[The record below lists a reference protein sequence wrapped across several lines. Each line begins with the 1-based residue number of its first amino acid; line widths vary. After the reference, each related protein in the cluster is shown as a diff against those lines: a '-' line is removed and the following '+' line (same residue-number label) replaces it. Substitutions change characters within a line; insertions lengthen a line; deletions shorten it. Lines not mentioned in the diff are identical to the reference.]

1 MKKFTSILCAAAVF
15 ANLAALT
22 GCNSGGTSDNSGDSQ
37 VSSPVS
43 DSNDSIDNSGGSG
56 SSDDSSSSDN
66 SDSAPKPQKPDGEP
80 TFLIGLDG
88 EPVYTSEL
96 SEIHKID
103 RETHEEI
110 PVETLDHENLFDV
123 VCDGFTYIYM
133 PRPAVN
139 CMDDPELFEDEYYIG
154 EELSD
159 DYEFFRLNVG
169 DKIGDLTVRSASALF
184 RAVYGS
190 NEVYDRG
197 LVKFD
202 GEVELTGY
210 VNVETE
216 APLYPGG
223 GGNITFFPDA
233 GSSVKIPMTYFDR
246 NFDNGKARRLV
257 WSEFGWYGDRSIL
270 ALGNIADIDS
280 ELREGD
286 EFVKVKVTVKDIKL
300 DYWASAVIKDIEL
313 V

>member
-1 MKKFTSILCAAAVF
+1 MKKIVSILCTAALIAS
-15 ANLAALT
+15 LT
-22 GCNSGGTSDNSGDSQ
+22 GCNGGETPDVSGDSQ

-43 DSNDSIDNSGGSG
+43 GSVDNSGGSG
-56 SSDDSSSSDN
+56 SSDIPGGADN
-66 SDSAPKPQKPDGEP
+66 SDNVPEKPKPEGEP

-96 SEIHKID
+96 SEIKKID
-103 RETHEEI
+103 RETWEEI

-123 VCDGFTYIYM
+123 VCDGFTYVYT

-139 CMDDPELFEDEYYIG
+139 CLEHPELFEDGYYGYLG

-159 DYEFFRLNVG
+159 NYEFLRVNVG
-169 DKIGDLTVRSASALF
+169 DKVGDLTVRSASALF

-190 NEVYDRG
+190 DEVYERG
-197 LVKFD
+197 LVEFD

-223 GGNITFFPDA
+223 GGNITFLPDA
-233 GSSVKIPMTYFDR
+233 ESSVKIPMTYFER
-246 NFDNGKARRLV
+246 NYDNGRARRPV
-257 WSEFGWYGDRSIL
+257 WSEFGWYGDRSL
-270 ALGNIADIDS
+270 LELGNIADIDS

-286 EFVKVKVTVKDIKL
+286 RFVKVKVTVEDIKL

-313 V
+313 I